1 MIIPT
6 QTLRE
11 TEERYQERRE
21 PREERREEIAVGG
34 VVGANAPEVVQRRL
48 ARLARVEATMGTPAG
63 AVALERVIGKSD
75 LIGIVYLELALTV
88 SRSVGR
94 VQIKSATGQT
104 MGFGTGFMV
113 SPRLLLTNN
122 HVLGSAREAHN
133 SRVEFNFQDDLAGRP
148 LASVAFDPEPETFF
162 VTDARLDY
170 SLVAVAE
177 GSRDGD
183 AALGQF
189 GWNRLIEEQGK
200 AIVGE
205 YVNVVQ
211 HPNGEPKQL
220 ALRENQIVDELE
232 DFLHYETD
240 TSPGSS
246 GSPVFNDQWEVV
258 ALHHSGVP
266 RRDEQGRLLTREG
279 GLWTPDMGEHR
290 IDWVANEGVRISRVV
305 GHIKRQSLPT
315 DAQRRLR
322 NGMFEATLVPS
333 SLARQA
339 DESAPLPGSYGG
351 APSIGQGGSAVW
363 TLPLRISVGLNQQ
376 AIQSPP
382 TGTTP
387 TLYAPDGGVEPAGVR
402 LEVPEDGRELR
413 EALAELEAAETRT
426 YYDEKKDR
434 EDRDAYYEDLA
445 ESADDQEQFFERL
458 SELLGRTHVNQL
470 RYQPSTHVYPWVD
483 LHENLKIQSVYS
495 GQEFEPE
502 ELIREDFRIDRERAV
517 RLKELLVAESALGAA
532 QVAQELAVL
541 EASLPFNCEHVVP
554 QSWYE
559 EREPMRGDLH
569 HLFACESKCN
579 SFRGNIPYFDFEDF
593 EEVVREACGKREE
606 NGFEPTAGKG
616 AVARATLYFLLR
628 YPGEINRTAR
638 EYEPDSLGTL
648 LGWHESNP
656 VTDYE
661 RHRNAAIFE
670 KQGNRNPLIDH
681 PEWASRLDF
690 RIGLGPAE

>member
-6 QTLRE
+6 QLLRE
-11 TEERYQERRE
+11 TEERYRERQE
-21 PREERREEIAVGG
+21 PREVHREEIAAGG
-34 VVGANAPEVVQRRL
+34 VVGANTPEVVQRRL
-48 ARLARVEATMGTPAG
+48 QRLARVEMTMGTPAG

-75 LIGIVYLELALTV
+75 LIGVVYLELALAV

-94 VQIKSATGQT
+94 VRIRTATGQSV
-104 MGFGTGFMV
+104 GFGTGSMV

-148 LASVAFDPEPETFF
+148 SASVVFDLEPEAFF

-177 GSRDGD
+177 GSISGD

-205 YVNVVQ
+205 HVNVIQ

-220 ALRENQIVDELE
+220 ALRENRIVDELE

-240 TSPGSS
+240 TAPGSS

-266 RRDEQGRLLTREG
+266 RRDEQGRLLTRDG
-279 GLWTPDMGEHR
+279 VPWTPEMGEQR
-290 IDWVANEGVRISRVV
+290 IDWVANEGARISRVV
-305 GHIKRQSLPT
+305 RHIKRRSLPT

-322 NGMFEATLVPS
+322 NGMFEAPPPVLP
-333 SLARQA
+333 LRRA
-339 DESAPLPGSYGG
+339 DETAPVPNSFADTLSV
-351 APSIGQGGSAVW
+351 GQDGSAVW
-363 TLPLRISVGLNQQ
+363 TLPLRISVGLGRQ
-376 AIQSPP
+376 AAPTSGAPP
-382 TGTTP
+382 VLPATGND
-387 TLYAPDGGVEPAGVR
+387 AEPAGNQP
-402 LEVPEDGRELR
+402 ETPEDGEELR
-413 EALAELEAAETRT
+413 EVLAELGAAEAMT
-426 YYDEKKDR
+426 YYDEEKDR
-434 EDRDAYYEDLA
+434 EDREAYYEDL
-445 ESADDQEQFFERL
+445 ESADDPEGLFERL
-458 SELLGRTHVNQL
+458 SELLRRTHVNQL
-470 RYQPSTHVYPWVD
+470 RYKPSKHVYPWVD
-483 LHENLKIQSVYS
+483 LQENLKLRSVYS
-495 GQEFEPE
+495 GQQFEPE
-502 ELIREDFRIDRERAV
+502 ELIREDFRIDRERAT
-517 RLKELLVAESALGAA
+517 RLKEILVAESALGTER
-532 QVAQELAVL
+532 VAQELAVL
-541 EASLPFNCEHVVP
+541 EARLPFNCEHVVP

-569 HLFACESKCN
+569 HLFTCESRCN
-579 SFRGNIPYFDFEDF
+579 SFRGNTPYFDFQDF

-616 AVARATLYFLLR
+616 AVARATLYFLIR

-638 EYEPDSLGTL
+638 EYEPERIETL
-648 LGWHESNP
+648 LHWHEGDP
-656 VTDYE
+656 VTEYE

-670 KQGNRNPLIDH
+670 KQGNRNALIDH
-681 PEWASRLDF
+681 PEWASQIDF
-690 RIGLGPAE
+690 SLGLGL